1 MSTLSKILGI
11 NIDLSK
17 SVQKA
22 EIWITKQELGSSV
35 TNAVATGLIEV
46 IKANPTATLAEVQ
59 SQAVTLAD
67 ASVQSFLEKL
77 PIPLSTLSLVVF
89 DTEEPT
95 LNTILEQGIA
105 AGYIKALEDAVGA
118 SEAATILAAQGISVP
133 K

>member
-105 AGYIKALEDAVGA
+105 AGYIKAFEDAVGA
-118 SEAATILAAQGISVP
+118 SEAATILAAQGISAP